1 MSSRNRLKQDLNE
14 GQVVFGGCAQIPSV
28 PLVEIM
34 GRVGYDFV
42 VIDTE
47 HGLYD
52 MQAAGELVRA
62 AQGVNLTPLVRV
74 LKNDDALI
82 MKALDLGAQ
91 GVIVPHVSKKGEAV
105 RAVEACEYGGAGR
118 GACPLIRAA
127 DYGLSNW
134 QIYQEEARRNI
145 LLFLIIE
152 DLEGAR
158 NIEEIVS
165 VNGVDAIWLGPFDM
179 AVSAGYKGN
188 LEHPEIEKELD
199 RILAACKERGVWVM
213 HSFPGEANAKGVDRW
228 VRKGVRL
235 VVHSTDSFIFGR
247 ACRIFLSS
255 VSYLRGDKADRSNG

>member
-1 MSSRNRLKQDLNE
+1 MPSRNRLKKVLSE

-34 GRVGYDFV
+34 GRAGYDFV

-62 AQGVNLTPLVRV
+62 AQGADLTPLVRV
-74 LKNDDALI
+74 LKNDKALI

-91 GVIVPHVSKKGEAV
+91 GVVVPHVSQKGEAA
-105 RAVEACEYGGAGR
+105 RAVEACEYGGTGR

-127 DYGLSNW
+127 DYGLSDW
-134 QIYQEEARRNI
+134 KIYQEEARRNI
-145 LLFLIIE
+145 LLLLIIE

-165 VNGVDAIWLGPFDM
+165 VNGVDAVWLGPFDM
-179 AVSAGYKGN
+179 SVSAGYQGN
-188 LEHPEIEKELD
+188 LEHPAIEKELD
-199 RILAACKERGVWVM
+199 RIIAACKERGVWVM
-213 HSFPGEANAKGVDRW
+213 HAFPCEANAKEVDRW

-235 VVHSTDSFIFGR
+235 VVHSTDSFIFGQ
-247 ACRIFLSS
+247 ACSRFLRS
-255 VSYLRGDKADRSNG
+255 VSHLRGGKVDR